1 MNMQNLMAQAQKLQ
15 RDMAKKKE
23 EIDKTLFPGKSEWVE
38 LVFNGK
44 KELVS
49 ITIEKSKEINSEEDI
64 EILEDMIKIAVKDA
78 LSKVDKETEEKMGV
92 YAQSMNGLM

>member
-1 MNMQNLMAQAQKLQ
+1 MNMQNLMAQAQKMQ
-15 RDMAKKKE
+15 REMMKKKE

-49 ITIEKSKEINSEEDI
+49 ITIDKTKEINSEEDI
-64 EILEDMIKIAVKDA
+64 EVLEDMIKIAVKDS
-78 LSKVDKETEEKMGV
+78 LNKIDKETEEKMGV
-92 YAQSMNGLM
+92 YSQSLNGLM